1 MASLRAR
8 LHAATGGLSP
18 VFWVLW
24 WGVLVNRAAS
34 FVVGFLALF
43 LVRER
48 GYGESAAGQVLA
60 LYGLGGM
67 VASLAG
73 GALADRVGR
82 RVTMVASL
90 ALNAAAVGGLAAVR
104 APWLIAAVTL
114 IAGAAGQMYPPA
126 LNAAV
131 ADVVPFAERPRAFG
145 LVYWAA
151 NVGFGFG
158 YALAGVVGTHSL
170 PALFALDAATT
181 CAFALLVA
189 LKVPETRPAGLEH
202 DPVLAGLRRVL
213 ADGPFLG
220 FLGLH
225 LVALLVFTQ
234 WEVVFPLDV
243 AAHGVGPGGYAF
255 LLWLN
260 CAGAVLLQPLLG
272 PWLRGK
278 DSARI
283 LACSALLFGLGYGL
297 NTLEGG
303 LPLYAVGV
311 ALWTLGEVLGF
322 PAASTLTA
330 DLAPPALRGRYQ
342 GVFVTTWGAAFA
354 LSPLLSSALAA
365 WAGART
371 VWLACLAAGA
381 LAALGHLAAAGPRR
395 RLLATRAGEALASEP
410 GEAPR
415 RDGHAL

>member
-48 GYGESAAGQVLA
+48 GFGESAAGQVLA

-114 IAGAAGQMYPPA
+114 LAGAAGQMYPPA

-213 ADGPFLG
+213 ADG
-220 FLGLH
+220 
-225 LVALLVFTQ
+225 
-234 WEVVFPLDV
+234 
-243 AAHGVGPGGYAF
+243 
-255 LLWLN
+255 
-260 CAGAVLLQPLLG
+260 
-272 PWLRGK
+272 
-278 DSARI
+278 
-283 LACSALLFGLGYGL
+283 
-297 NTLEGG
+297 
-303 LPLYAVGV
+303 
-311 ALWTLGEVLGF
+311 
-322 PAASTLTA
+322 
-330 DLAPPALRGRYQ
+330 
-342 GVFVTTWGAAFA
+342 
-354 LSPLLSSALAA
+354 LS
-365 WAGART
+365 
-371 VWLACLAAGA
+371 
-381 LAALGHLAAAGPRR
+381 
-395 RLLATRAGEALASEP
+395 
-410 GEAPR
+410 
-415 RDGHAL
+415 